1 MSGNDTEHE
10 SFIKTPQQLIVVGL
24 LAFVVPVIL
33 IIMLAQFVISAT
45 STESSEASAEA
56 VVSRIKPVASVT
68 LTAASAGGFREGEEI
83 AKSACA
89 ACHTTGA
96 AGAPKQGDKAA
107 WGARI
112 SAGLNSMVQNAIK
125 GKGGMPPKGGST
137 DLSDYEIARA
147 VVYLANQSGAS
158 FKEPPPPKPA
168 AADKK

>member
-1 MSGNDTEHE
+1 M
-10 SFIKTPQQLIVVGL
+10 
-24 LAFVVPVIL
+24 LAFVVPVVM
-33 IIMLAQFVISAT
+33 IIMFAKFVISAS

-56 VVSRIKPVASVT
+56 VVARIKPVAAIT
-68 LTAASAGGFREGEEI
+68 LTAAGAGGFREGEDI
-83 AKSACA
+83 VKGACA

-96 AGAPKQGDKAA
+96 AGAPKLGDKAA

-112 SAGLNSMVQNAIK
+112 SAGLNSLVQNAIK
-125 GKGGMPPKGGST
+125 GKEGMPPKGGST

-168 AADKK
+168 AAKK

>member
-10 SFIKTPQQLIVVGL
+10 SFIKTPQQLIVVCV
-24 LAFVVPVIL
+24 LAFVVPVVM
-33 IIMLAQFVISAT
+33 IIMFAKFVISVY
-45 STESSEASAEA
+45 STEASDSSAEA
-56 VVSRIKPVASVT
+56 VVARIKPVADIT
-68 LTAASAGGFREGEEI
+68 LTAAGVGGFREGEEI
-83 AKSACA
+83 VKSACA

-107 WGARI
+107 WAARI
-112 SAGLNSMVQNAIK
+112 STGLNSLVQSTIK

-137 DLSDYEIARA
+137 DLSDYEITRA

-168 AADKK
+168 AEK

>member
-10 SFIKTPQQLIVVGL
+10 SFIKTPQQLIVVCV
-24 LAFVVPVIL
+24 LAFVVPVVM
-33 IIMLAQFVISAT
+33 IIMFAKFVISAT
-45 STESSEASAEA
+45 ATASSEASAEA
-56 VVSRIKPVASVT
+56 VVARIKPVAAVT
-68 LTAASAGGFREGEEI
+68 LTTAGAGGFREGEEI
-83 AKSACA
+83 VKSACA

-96 AGAPKQGDKAA
+96 AGAPKTGDKAA

-112 SAGLNSMVQNAIK
+112 SAGLNGLVQNAIK

-168 AADKK
+168 ATKK